1 MSNKLLIKSNN
12 VSNNTLANIETRDA
26 ALWVRDLPEDADQ
39 LKIVAAFL
47 GLPWR
52 LVMFEG
58 QDSDIFDLLRD
69 MSRVEDALTLKRGLI
84 QVIDTDPTRIE
95 LPPRC
100 LPIYLLDG
108 QKGGS
113 DFERRL
119 SRMTMLE
126 SFRRSGAREVVV
138 VSATELLIPKDLKE
152 LWLAGFRAHLTFVSD
167 LPTAESVVEQWLDE
181 TSDAVPTATLIQSTS
196 TELIQGILSEYTKTY
211 PAERRVV
218 RMRDGRGEY
227 HKIDVTT
234 ADEPE
239 RPILDSFTLIEERD
253 LTPLSPAELSEDEFI
268 SFFKDPES
276 SWRPYAANLPWIK
289 ASESKEA
296 LQKYLRKIEQSGADE
311 NCIAYIASESGA
323 GGTTLARALAWTFA
337 RNGYPVLV
345 AKPYP
350 FVPEVLPVFN
360 YLTHAHR
367 LFKEQVAEKADQ
379 REMQDQ
385 PPIADDSKDKVS
397 SDYGFETPWII
408 VFDTQHWQNRDTELT
423 QFRNMLAQY
432 GRPVCLLVV
441 TSTILGLPFQISP
454 VYKKLAELNHT
465 ISLQSA
471 RNLGQHLNE
480 FLRYYGKERSEIQWD
495 QFYEDHTVKDA
506 AGIAAFWVTLS
517 FWIQGQYDLSES
529 IQQWIYKTFKEQ
541 SDDRTV
547 QEAILEIAA
556 MSSER
561 LPLSE
566 SLLPKTKNRWPVWQI
581 LEDRSDS
588 LSRLGLTRVD
598 AQGQRHWALVH
609 DILGRLLIN
618 ALFYDYPEREAMG
631 FSDARDP
638 EQFRFLILQKI
649 SRNSLLGERAYRSIG
664 ETFATE
670 IFKIDPDHGKSNFA
684 ALWREAL
691 ETLDKMPQSLRD
703 TSRVFRHHTAISRR
717 RISKLE
723 SMAYYIE
730 DAERIDL
737 LQGAI
742 KDIKYALTEIPYT
755 TGSELDL
762 NLLNSLAHAYLDLAT
777 VKARVGAPDDQISEL
792 KALANETAR
801 RAYRE
806 SPNNSFVIETYI
818 QNLLQSAK
826 DTPTMALQNCM
837 EALSVLYS
845 VLNNENYRTSQLGR
859 LANQALDILMQQA
872 PKDVLARE
880 PQNAID
886 VLVQA
891 WLVLAQDRNQ
901 KSDWSLADVSIPKQG
916 KALELLENPAGQ
928 GNLQILHLRYDL
940 LCNCRPHGFKE
951 QVDILDTLLHSE
963 SWTPPQTQLE
973 YGILLF
979 QTSRANEGERVF
991 RSLRRLWREGEHFVK
1006 VPERL
1011 RWLRASD
1018 GRALQIVRATIGSE
1032 RDTRPFAIVREF
1044 ANARVPFRP
1053 EEHGLTAPRPG
1064 IGFSCHVSFTI
1075 NGPFLRPLS
1084 TKPSAAE

>member
-1 MSNKLLIKSNN
+1 MTNKFLIKSKN
-12 VSNNTLANIETRDA
+12 VSNNTLASIESRDA
-26 ALWVRDLPEDADQ
+26 ALWVHDLPVDHDQ
-39 LKIVAAFL
+39 LKITAAFL

-58 QDSDIFDLLRD
+58 HNSALFDVLRD
-69 MSRVEDALTLKRGLI
+69 MSSIEDPLVLKRGLI
-84 QVIDTDPTRIE
+84 QIIDTDPTRIE

-100 LPIYLLDG
+100 LPVYLLDG
-108 QKGGS
+108 QRGGS
-113 DFERRL
+113 DFEKRL
-119 SRMTMLE
+119 GRMTMLE
-126 SFRRSGAREVVV
+126 NFRRSGAREVVV
-138 VSATELLIPKDLKE
+138 ISARESLIPADLKE
-152 LWLAGFRAHLTFVSD
+152 LWSADFRAQLTFVSD
-167 LPTAESVVEQWLDE
+167 VQSAESELEQWLDE
-181 TSDAVPTATLIQSTS
+181 TRDLLTANLTQLSPQTFIQ
-196 TELIQGILSEYTKTY
+196 EILTEYTKTY
-211 PAERRVV
+211 PAERHVI
-218 RMRDGRGEY
+218 RMRDKHGEF

-239 RPILDSFTLIEERD
+239 RPILDAFTLIEERD
-253 LTPLSPAELSEDEFI
+253 LTPLAPAELSEDEFI
-268 SFFKDPES
+268 GFFKDPEL
-276 SWRPYAANLPWIK
+276 SWRPYAANLPWIRN
-289 ASESKEA
+289 SESKEA
-296 LQKYLRKIEQSGADE
+296 LHKYLRKLEFGGADE
-311 NCIAYIASESGA
+311 NSITYIASESGA
-323 GGTTLARALAWTFA
+323 GGTTLARALAWAFA
-337 RNGYPVLV
+337 REGYPVLV
-345 AKPYP
+345 AKSYP

-360 YLTHAHR
+360 YLTHVHR
-367 LFKEQVAEKADQ
+367 LFKEQIAEKADQ
-379 REMQDQ
+379 TERQNKSPMGEDT
-385 PPIADDSKDKVS
+385 KDKVS
-397 SDYGFETPWII
+397 PDYGFETPWII
-408 VFDTQHWQNRDTELT
+408 VFDTQHWQNRDAELT

-441 TSTILGLPFQISP
+441 TGTILGLPFQISQ
-454 VYKKLAELNHT
+454 VYKKIAELNHT
-465 ISLQSA
+465 ISLKAA
-471 RNLGQHLNE
+471 RDLGQHLNE
-480 FLRYYGKERSEIQWD
+480 FLRYYGKERSETQWD
-495 QFYEDHTVKDA
+495 RFYEEHTVKDA

-541 SDDRTV
+541 ADDRTV
-547 QEAILEIAA
+547 QEAILQIAA

-561 LPLSE
+561 LPLSQ

-581 LEDRSDS
+581 LEDRSDN
-588 LSRLGLTRVD
+588 LSRLGLTKID
-598 AQGQRHWALVH
+598 AQGERYWVLVH

-618 ALFYDYPEREAMG
+618 ALFYDYPEREALG
-631 FSDARDP
+631 FSDVGDP

-649 SRNSLLGERAYRSIG
+649 SKNPLLGERAYRAIG

-670 IFKIDPDHGKSNFA
+670 IFKIDPGNGKSSFA
-684 ALWREAL
+684 SLWREVL
-691 ETLDKMPQSLRD
+691 ETLDKMPQPLRD

-723 SMAYYIE
+723 SIAYYIE
-730 DAERIDL
+730 DPERIDL
-737 LQGAI
+737 LERAI

-777 VKARVGAPDDQISEL
+777 VKARIGAPDAQISEL

-826 DTPTMALQNCM
+826 DTPTMAIDNCM
-837 EALSVLYS
+837 EALGVLYS
-845 VLNNENYRTSQLGR
+845 VLTNENYRTSQLGR
-859 LANQALDILMQQA
+859 LANQALEILLQQA
-872 PKDVLARE
+872 PKEILARQ

-891 WLVLAQDRNQ
+891 WLILAEDRNQ
-901 KSDWSLADVSIPKQG
+901 QSDWSLADVPVQKQA
-916 KALELLENPAGQ
+916 KVLELLENPAGQ

-940 LCNCRPHGFKE
+940 LCNCRPHDFKDQIE
-951 QVDILDTLLHSE
+951 ILDTLLHSE
-963 SWTPPQTQLE
+963 SWTPPQIQLE

-1011 RWLRASD
+1011 RWLRAAD
-1018 GRALQIVRATIGSE
+1018 GKTLQIVRATVGSE

-1044 ANARVPFRP
+1044 VNARVPFRP
-1053 EEHGLTAPRPG
+1053 EEHGFTAARPG
-1064 IGFSCHVSFTI
+1064 FAFSCHVSFTI

-1084 TKPSAAE
+1084 AQASATE